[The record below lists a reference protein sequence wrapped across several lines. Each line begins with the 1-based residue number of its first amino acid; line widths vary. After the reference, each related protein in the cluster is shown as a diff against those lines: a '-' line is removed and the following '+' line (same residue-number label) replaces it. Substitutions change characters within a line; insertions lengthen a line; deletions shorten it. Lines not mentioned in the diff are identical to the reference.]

1 MITSY
6 DTLFFSGFFC
16 YNNIRQE
23 INEQLFGISE
33 QLETPISKVHI
44 TKPRRTESM
53 SEKTWQDELND
64 KRRIKNSDGCTV
76 PDGWK
81 DLVLKTDRM
90 LAHIDP
96 DYTLNQ
102 AKSKFGALRYS
113 YQTTKTGIDVE
124 IMNTIITN
132 SESFSHRVCEK
143 CGFNEARLR
152 GDTWKD
158 RLRGSTWVE
167 TLCDTCNSSTNK
179 KISY

>member
-1 MITSY
+1 
-6 DTLFFSGFFC
+6 
-16 YNNIRQE
+16 
-23 INEQLFGISE
+23 
-33 QLETPISKVHI
+33 
-44 TKPRRTESM
+44 M
-53 SEKTWQDELND
+53 SDKTWQDELND
-64 KRRIKNSDGCTV
+64 KRRMKNWDGCTV

-81 DLVLKTDRM
+81 ELVLKTDRM

-113 YQTTKTGIDVE
+113 YRTTKTGIDVE
-124 IMNTIITN
+124 IMNTIIAN

>member
-1 MITSY
+1 
-6 DTLFFSGFFC
+6 
-16 YNNIRQE
+16 
-23 INEQLFGISE
+23 
-33 QLETPISKVHI
+33 
-44 TKPRRTESM
+44 M
-53 SEKTWQDELND
+53 SEKTWQDDLND

-158 RLRGSTWVE
+158 RLRGSPWVE
-167 TLCDTCNSSTNK
+167 TLCNTCNSSTNK
-179 KISY
+179 KIFY